1 MPQLASVTLSFACLK
16 RRQQLEKKLRIKSE
30 ILDQPSID
38 RALIRISHE
47 IIEKNKGGKSL
58 IIVGIKSRGDILA
71 RRIAERIGVIEKITV
86 PVGAVDITFYRDDYD
101 RVTKA
106 EVKSTELPMSID
118 GKDIILVD
126 DVLYTGRSTRA
137 AMDVIIEYGRP
148 QTIQL
153 AVLIDRGHRELPI
166 QANYVGK
173 NVPTGQSEHIILK
186 LKESD
191 GEEKVVLAEW
201 EA

>member
-1 MPQLASVTLSFACLK
+1 LNTLIASPAITGGFELD
-16 RRQQLEKKLRIKSE
+16 KKIKIKSE
-30 ILDQPSID
+30 ILDKPSIS
-38 RALIRISHE
+38 RALTRIAHE
-47 IIEKNKGGKSL
+47 ILEKNKGANNL
-58 IIVGIKSRGDILA
+58 IIVGIRSRGDVLA
-71 RRIAERIGVIEKITV
+71 LRIADKINEIENVKV

-118 GKDIILVD
+118 GKDIVLVD

-137 AMDVIIEYGRP
+137 AMDVVIEFGRP
-148 QTIQL
+148 KTIQL

-173 NVPTGQSEHIILK
+173 NVPTSSEEIIVLK
-186 LKESD
+186 LQESD
-191 GEEKVVLAEW
+191 GEEKVLLAEK

>member
-1 MPQLASVTLSFACLK
+1 MQCRACQN
-16 RRQQLEKKLRIKSE
+16 RRKELEKNIRIKSE
-30 ILDQPSID
+30 ILDKPSIS
-38 RALIRISHE
+38 RAITRIAHE
-47 IIEKNKGGKSL
+47 IIEKNKGADKL
-58 IIVGIKSRGDILA
+58 IIVGIRSRGDILA
-71 RRIAERIGVIEKITV
+71 LRIADKINEIENVKV

-118 GKDIILVD
+118 GKDIVLVD

-137 AMDVIIEYGRP
+137 AMDVIIEFGRP
-148 QTIQL
+148 KTIQL

-173 NVPTGQSEHIILK
+173 NVPTSKEEMIVLK
-186 LKESD
+186 LQELD
-191 GEEKVVLAEW
+191 GEEKVLLAEK

>member
-1 MPQLASVTLSFACLK
+1 M
-16 RRQQLEKKLRIKSE
+16 EKNIRIKSE
-30 ILDQPSID
+30 ILDKPSIS
-38 RALIRISHE
+38 RAITRIAHE
-47 IIEKNKGGKSL
+47 IIEKNKGADKL
-58 IIVGIKSRGDILA
+58 IIVGIRSRGDILA
-71 RRIAERIGVIEKITV
+71 LRIADKINEIENVKV

-118 GKDIILVD
+118 GKDIVLVD

-137 AMDVIIEYGRP
+137 AMDVIIEFGRP
-148 QTIQL
+148 KTIQL

-173 NVPTGQSEHIILK
+173 NVPTSKEEMIVLK
-186 LKESD
+186 LQE
-191 GEEKVVLAEW
+191 
-201 EA
+201 

>member
-1 MPQLASVTLSFACLK
+1 
-16 RRQQLEKKLRIKSE
+16 LEKNIRIKSE
-30 ILDQPSID
+30 ILDKPSIS
-38 RALIRISHE
+38 RAITRIAHE
-47 IIEKNKGGKSL
+47 IIEKNKGADKL
-58 IIVGIKSRGDILA
+58 IIVGIRSRGDILA
-71 RRIAERIGVIEKITV
+71 LRIADKINEIENVKV

-118 GKDIILVD
+118 GKDIVLVD

-137 AMDVIIEYGRP
+137 AMDVIIEFGRP
-148 QTIQL
+148 KTIQL

-173 NVPTGQSEHIILK
+173 NVPTSKEEMIVLK
-186 LKESD
+186 LQELD
-191 GEEKVVLAEW
+191 GEEKVLLAEK